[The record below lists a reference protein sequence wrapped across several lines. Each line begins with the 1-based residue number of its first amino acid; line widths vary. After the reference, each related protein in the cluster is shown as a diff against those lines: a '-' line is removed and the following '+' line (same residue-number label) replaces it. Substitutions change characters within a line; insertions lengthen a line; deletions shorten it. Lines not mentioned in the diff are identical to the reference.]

1 MKALSRLA
9 SPGGFALVLLLFL
22 FLPFMSVSC
31 DVGEFGSIGADY
43 NGAELATGTRPDVE
57 VPSGLEDML
66 SELPGSDDS
75 REPAPDP
82 GVQVLAIIL
91 GLVLLAGIA
100 LPFVPRLAH
109 QVRLRM
115 FGGAALAALAGVLM
129 VVIQVVAQ
137 SSLADQL
144 TDDASDYSPD
154 QPLSAD
160 DLADRLIHSE
170 VGFWLALVVLF
181 VIALA
186 SVGYVYRE
194 KLFPKPVHAGAAVST
209 SAPIWRAES
218 PEPDQPEP
226 TEQPPPTGPS
236 APTEPPAPVGP
247 AAPAEPPAPAGPE
260 APPEPPAPTER
271 PG

>member
-43 NGAELATGTRPDVE
+43 NGAELATGTQPDVE
-57 VPSGLEDML
+57 VPTGLEDML
-66 SELPGSDDS
+66 SELPGSGDS
-75 REPAPDP
+75 KEPAPDP

-91 GLVLLAGIA
+91 GLVLIAGIA
-100 LPFVPRLAH
+100 LPFVPRLVH

-129 VVIQVVAQ
+129 VVVQAVAQ

-144 TDDASDYSPD
+144 TDDARDYSPN

-170 VGFWLALVVLF
+170 VGFWLALVVLV

-186 SVGYVYRE
+186 SVGLVYRE
-194 KLFPKPVHAGAAVST
+194 KLFPKPALAGAAVSS
-209 SAPIWRAES
+209 SAPIWSA
-218 PEPDQPEP
+218 EPDQPEP

-236 APTEPPAPVGP
+236 APAEPPAPVGP